1 MIAQRQGAKAV
12 VATLWPVADA
22 STPQLMRTLY
32 TRRAANPGVSKA
44 DALRYAQVALLEG
57 KGSGN
62 AVATPARTRIA
73 GENQRVGRAALCPPV
88 YWAPFVLIGNWR

>member
-1 MIAQRQGAKAV
+1 
-12 VATLWPVADA
+12 
-22 STPQLMRTLY
+22 MRTLY

-62 AVATPARTRIA
+62 AVATPRGLGLQGRTSA
-73 GENQRVGRAALCPPV
+73 SGAPPYAHPY